1 MLGGEIP
8 VELLWSYPQAKQPFV
23 LLPNRKNNRLRGN
36 YEARK
41 YIEKPDC
48 SIQTKSS

>member
-23 LLPNRKNNRLRGN
+23 LLSNRKNNHLRGI

-41 YIEKPDC
+41 YIKNPDC
-48 SIQTKSS
+48 SIQTRSS

>member
-23 LLPNRKNNRLRGN
+23 LLSNRKNNHLRGI
-36 YEARK
+36 YEASK
-41 YIEKPDC
+41 YIENPDC
-48 SIQTKSS
+48 SIQTRSS